1 MHGCLILKNMHKDG
15 IKRSEDFLFTW
26 TNVFAKN
33 NSKKISRGH
42 VVENIHAH
50 APSDYNL
57 TQ

>member
-1 MHGCLILKNMHKDG
+1 MHKDG

-42 VVENIHAH
+42 VAENIHAH